1 MRIDKGQCKKKNA
14 GRTTPIQSGGAGSN
28 DSIRGTNQPVTAT
41 YPGVVDAHFLFGQ
54 GVHHLNAGRTGDD
67 DRHAVLFVFLTR
79 AIVVHFGV
87 GPDKRNAE

>member
-1 MRIDKGQCKKKNA
+1 MRIDKGHAKNKNA
-14 GRTTPIQSGGAGSN
+14 GPTTPIQSGGAGSN